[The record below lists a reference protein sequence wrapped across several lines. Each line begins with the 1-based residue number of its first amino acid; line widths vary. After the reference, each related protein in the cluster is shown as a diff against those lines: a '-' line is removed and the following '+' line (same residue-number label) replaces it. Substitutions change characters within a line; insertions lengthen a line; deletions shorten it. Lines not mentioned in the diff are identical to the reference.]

1 MLMERLRLADSMRD
15 YVGKYYSVEFIRKN
29 VLRQT
34 DKEITDIDKQI
45 KKEIDD
51 GIISVPTGFG
61 GDDFTREIK

>member
-1 MLMERLRLADSMRD
+1 MSE
-15 YVGKYYSVEFIRKN
+15 ETKN
-29 VLRQT
+29 F
-34 DKEITDIDKQI
+34 IDKQI